1 MKMQQINKITLKVKF
16 EQNVNGVIQEAA
28 NHEKVACV
36 QETVDTQPGE
46 LSEVKLTNIN
56 GEIGYEEKDD
66 DVPEEVT
73 LAKN

>member
-1 MKMQQINKITLKVKF
+1 M
-16 EQNVNGVIQEAA
+16 
-28 NHEKVACV
+28 ACV